1 MCDECSTGCKN
12 LTFIINK
19 FESLGESFII
29 MYFINDSI

>member
-19 FESLGESFII
+19 FESLGGEFHN
-29 MYFINDSI
+29 YVFHR